1 MYLTRVEIDYRRHSS
16 ARELVFVEAIH
27 NWVERSFPQEFT
39 TKQRSRKL
47 WRLDRL
53 QGKNYLLIVSATK
66 PDLQI
71 LEHMYGVS
79 GSAQSKDYNAY
90 LQQQLRLGARLRF
103 RLPLNPVIAKSSGCL
118 RGKLKPHITEE
129 YQLKYLASRAEKHGF
144 SLKKG
149 EFFVVERDWVV
160 FHRCCQITKKPN
172 HKGKKRPIALVKVI
186 YEGVLTVT
194 DVAALH
200 QLLTLGMGKKKAYGF
215 GMMTVVPF
223 GSEHE

>member
-1 MYLTRVEIDYRRHSS
+1 MYLTRVEIDYQRHSS

-47 WRLDRL
+47 WRLDHL

-103 RLPLNPVIAKSSGCL
+103 RLALNPVIAKSSK
-118 RGKLKPHITEE
+118 GKMRNRT
-129 YQLKYLASRAEKHGF
+129 LASLLFLWMAMG
-144 SLKKG
+144 LNA
-149 EFFVVERDWVV
+149 
-160 FHRCCQITKKPN
+160 Q
-172 HKGKKRPIALVKVI
+172 GKVKVSGNVRDADGNPLELVAVQVKHTLI
-186 YEGVLTVT
+186 GVA
-194 DVAALH
+194 DR
-200 QLLTLGMGKKKAYGF
+200 KS
-215 GMMTVVPF
+215 VV
-223 GSEHE
+223 